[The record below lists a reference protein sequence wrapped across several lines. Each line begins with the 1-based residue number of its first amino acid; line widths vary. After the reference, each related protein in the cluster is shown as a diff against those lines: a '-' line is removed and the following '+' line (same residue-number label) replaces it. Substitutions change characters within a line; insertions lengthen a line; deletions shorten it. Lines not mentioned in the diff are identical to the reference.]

1 MEVSVAQLETWNGA
15 TAEVLSCPFCGAD
28 PEWRHQGNDHT
39 KSRRLTIRCPECR
52 VERVNG
58 AIRND
63 FAWLERISV
72 EQWNRRAA
80 TPPQR
85 VAGEAAGVKEN

>member
-1 MEVSVAQLETWNGA
+1 MALLETWARG
-15 TAEVLSCPFCGAD
+15 TVEVLPCPFCGAE
-28 PEWRHQGNDHT
+28 PQWRHQGNEHT
-39 KSRRLTIRCPECR
+39 KSRRLVIHCPECR

-72 EQWNRRAA
+72 EQWNRRA
-80 TPPQR
+80 TSG
-85 VAGEAAGVKEN
+85 VALPDGGKTT